1 MARLKIV
8 WTITAINQRNTV
20 FDYWNHRNKSKS
32 FSKKLNSKIKE
43 RLVLLLTNPHL
54 GKATSFKTSRVVS
67 MGNYSIIYQA
77 NESQIIV
84 TAFWDNRQDPK
95 KLVEILKPKL

>member
-8 WTITAINQRNTV
+8 WTITAINQRNAV
-20 FDYWNHRNKSKS
+20 FEYWNNRNKSTV
-32 FSKKLNSKIKE
+32 FSRKLNFKIKE
-43 RLVLLLTNPHL
+43 RLVLLLTNPLL

-67 MGNYSIIYQA
+67 LGNYSIIYQA

-84 TAFWDNRQDPK
+84 IAFWDNRQDPK
-95 KLVEILKPKL
+95 KLIEVLKPKL

>member
-20 FDYWNHRNKSKS
+20 FEYWNHRNKSKS
-32 FSKKLNSKIKE
+32 FSKKQNSKIKE

-54 GKATSFKTSRVVS
+54 GKATSFKTSSVIS
-67 MGNYSIIYQA
+67 LGNYSIIYQA
-77 NESQIIV
+77 NDSQIIV
-84 TAFWDNRQDPK
+84 SAFWDNRQDPK
-95 KLVEILKPKL
+95 KLIEILIPKL